1 MLGSF
6 SEAEEVV
13 QDAWF
18 RWEKVDGGIDA
29 PAAYL
34 TRIVTRLCLDRLQSA
49 RARRET
55 YIGPWLP
62 DPLMGSSDPDATIA
76 DDITVPL
83 MLALERLSPLERA
96 AVLPPDVFD
105 IALSDVAVTLGRDPA
120 DERQPAPT
128 TPAASLGGKQGGP

>member
-6 SEAEEVV
+6 SEAEDVV

-34 TRIVTRLCLDRLQSA
+34 TRIVTPLCLDRLKSA

-62 DPLMGSSDPDATIA
+62 APPMGSSDPDEKIA
-76 DDITVPL
+76 DDITVTL
-83 MLALERLSPLERA
+83 LHARECRSPPSSEPFLLHNASTMR
-96 AVLPPDVFD
+96 
-105 IALSDVAVTLGRDPA
+105 VT
-120 DERQPAPT
+120 
-128 TPAASLGGKQGGP
+128 K

>member
-6 SEAEEVV
+6 SEAEDVV

-34 TRIVTRLCLDRLQSA
+34 TRIVTRLCLDRLKSA

-76 DDITVPL
+76 DDITVTL

-96 AVLPPDVFD
+96 AFLLPAVFD
-105 IALSDVAVTLGRDPA
+105 IALSAVAVTLGPA
-120 DERQPAPT
+120 RQR
-128 TPAASLGGKQGGP
+128 GVQG